1 MRESSREYSVTGK
14 CVILDTTALL
24 AGIQNIIPPPLYTT
38 SKAVE
43 EVKDAENREK
53 LNIAIETG
61 RINVKDP
68 AENKIRETCNLAVKY
83 KVWDKLSDTDISIA
97 ALALELKNN
106 CTPIVFTDD
115 YTIQYLLVETGV
127 QFKPLRTK
135 GIKTKQQSK

>member
-1 MRESSREYSVTGK
+1 MRESSQEYSATGK
-14 CVILDTTALL
+14 CIILDTTAML

-43 EVKDAENREK
+43 EVRDTENKEK
-53 LNIAIETG
+53 LKIAIETG

-68 AENKIRETCNLAVKY
+68 EENKIRETTRVAGKY
-83 KVWDKLSDTDISIA
+83 KAKDKLSHTDISIA
-97 ALALELKNN
+97 ALALELEDK

-115 YTIQYLLVETGV
+115 YTLQYLLSKIGV